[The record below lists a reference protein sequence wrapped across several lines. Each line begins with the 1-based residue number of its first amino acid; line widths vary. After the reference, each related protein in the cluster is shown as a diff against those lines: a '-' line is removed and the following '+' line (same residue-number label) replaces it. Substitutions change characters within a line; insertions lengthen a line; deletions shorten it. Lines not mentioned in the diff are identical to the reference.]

1 MNLNIKKSFTLN
13 NKIYY
18 YYSLKEFEK
27 KTNFKIQN
35 LPFSIRILLENL
47 LRNQNE
53 NSNNINQIENLI
65 KNSTSSEIFF
75 KPSRILMQDFTGIP
89 AIVDLAAMR
98 DKVFKMGQNIKKVN
112 PFIPVDLVVDHSINV
127 NFFGNNNA
135 FKMNVKKE
143 FKENSERYDFLK
155 WSQLSFQNFK
165 VIPPGNGICHQVN
178 LEYLAQVV
186 SRKKISKGILVY
198 PDTVVGTDSH
208 TTMVNSLGV
217 LGWGVGGIEAEAA
230 MLNQPMPITVPDVV
244 GVNLKKKLKEG
255 VTATDLVLSLTNLL
269 RKKNVVGKF
278 VEFYGEGIKKLSL
291 PDRATIS
298 NMAPEYGATCGF
310 FPVDNVTINYLKLTA
325 RSNEHINLVKKYLKL
340 QNLFNE
346 KINEKIKFNKK
357 IYFELD
363 KIEPSVAGPKRPQD
377 LVKLSE
383 ISKNFKKNYNLKE
396 KKKELGNGSIV
407 IAAITSCTNTSNPTL
422 MVAAALV
429 AKKAFQL
436 GLKTKPW
443 VKTSLAPGSKVVTDY
458 LKKANLQKYLDNL
471 GFNLVGY
478 GCTTCIGNSG
488 PLEDKIEKKVIKKNL
503 TVCSILSGNRNFENR
518 INSLV
523 KANYLA
529 SPPLVIAFAIFGN
542 ININFYKEPLGIDKR
557 NKKIFLKDIWPKQ
570 QEIDLVLNKVLSP
583 TIFKKRYSRIFKGE
597 KDWNKKSKFNKSDLY
612 NWSQKSTY
620 IKKPP
625 FFEKINNKTRK
636 ISNILN
642 ARVMALLGDS
652 ITTDHISPAGRI
664 KLDSL
669 TSKYLKKNKVK
680 TYDFNTYGARRGN
693 HEVMIRGVFS
703 NMKIP
708 SVYELSKRHKKM
720 KVPSIIIAGKEYGTG
735 SSRDWA
741 AKGVSLLGVKAVVFK
756 TIERIHR
763 TNLIGMGVLP
773 LQFLGKDNAK
783 SLKITGAETFDFID
797 LESDLIPNKIIRCFI
812 TYKNKQKKI
821 IKLKIRIDSKKEL
834 EYLTNGG
841 ILPYVLKQICNEEN
855 SQNYDNL

>member
-230 MLNQPMPITVPDVV
+230 MLNQPMPITVPEVV

-523 KANYLA
+523 NANYLA

-812 TYKNKQKKI
+812 TYKNKQKKV

>member
-165 VIPPGNGICHQVN
+165 VIPPGNGICHQIN

-346 KINEKIKFNKK
+346 KINEKIKFNEK

-570 QEIDLVLNKVLSP
+570 QEIDLVVNKVLSP

-841 ILPYVLKQICNEEN
+841 ILPYVLKQICNKEN